1 MAFFTSEDL
10 FNAIKTIVDKSIS
23 KVSYD
28 KTIVCT
34 IEDNSKASEGEYKVS
49 NNGQSFT
56 AYSEKTNYTLGASVY
71 VIIPQGNYENKKLIV
86 GKYLGDDGTPYTY
99 IPPTENYVNMT
110 GNIIDTSPSFSLL
123 INKNDRPKTDS
134 LKLTDLNL
142 IGYNRLGVKADFQTL
157 IAANTVIAG
166 HYGLA
171 FKISG
176 IRNDG
181 IDEDELIFFDSDD
194 MFGNPYNFI
203 GATTQEKVFDISSYS
218 EINSIEVYLYQN
230 SDFIDSQ
237 GQKIKHQTSIIV
249 SDLPDNLL
257 ASNLEISAGY
267 DYSLFDKETILL
279 YTLNSKIFSAEDS
292 VRNLQ
297 ARFIT
302 LNSDT
307 GTYTQMANIPYM
319 SEQGI
324 VIPNNYSDNFP
335 EDTYDYDSF
344 IEQQMNNDYIVALK
358 EKISALQAEMD
369 ATVEAA
375 EEDVNIVSQI
385 IDNYNKQIDEIQDE
399 VDELVAASTYEGR
412 YLIHWYQWDMA
423 PEVKDDLAGAFWKE
437 IYPSSSYECAVE
449 LRGAAKAHERFK
461 IIIEEIIG
469 ANEETFQKNY
479 YESEVLEFTNE
490 NGSVETN
497 LAVDLVSSL
506 TLSTSDDYNGIYAIY
521 GSDGKL
527 MNQTDA
533 MKDRY
538 IVVSYQSLVT
548 GLTEFDGAESIT
560 WQVPGNNTM
569 IIVPTDQDGLDI
581 TQDEQTKVITV
592 SGKIDTS
599 ENDTDIIGENNI
611 RGAKLR
617 FRINPV
623 YSQINTNNTV
633 KCLIT
638 RQGFQYAAQMTMRFA
653 PAGTNGTD
661 YTLVLEIDNN
671 QQYMA
676 IPLEN
681 NSNFPGLRVI
691 AQLQDYE
698 NKPIDGKIS
707 LAFEDDAGLM
717 FESGDSVISINSGET
732 AIISRNSNPPSGYGM
747 VVATTYVWVSN
758 KVAEDTE
765 DTTAIAN
772 QRQIMLTAYLPLS
785 YSTSGYSM
793 DLIEGPVRVIY
804 DGGGSNPVYTKL
816 PYNLYSGGILRTDAI
831 SWIVKCQNEGD
842 ARYIG
847 SIVDGLYTPPIM
859 LIKNLGPVYIE
870 GYIGET
876 KIWSQRILL
885 SVNRFG
891 SSMLNRWDGSL
902 TIDEENNQILSS
914 IIGAGSKNSDNSFT
928 GVIMGDI
935 GKDVNS
941 AKTGLYGYNA
951 GQQAF
956 SFLADGTATIGQ
968 AGKGA
973 LKFDGNKGTI
983 NANNY
988 LKDETGMLLDFDDAQ
1003 LLTKLVKIRGQ
1014 AKGTASILEI
1024 DGFETDNNDNELN
1037 NTVHQLMRVGNG
1049 KYFLQS
1055 ANFSENELSGFQ
1067 LNLGRNK
1074 ITGFSTELNFYNV
1087 GEKKYLP
1094 SGKIIK
1100 NNNTITI
1107 TTLSNSNNSY
1117 ENCYISEDLVLDANN
1132 KFNGTNEDFE
1142 GLQNIDWCYIDDIK
1156 TAPSIGDYESLL
1168 TIDSGAK
1175 EYPLWIESSKNKTFK
1190 LGWDGSMQTTS
1201 GMIGNW
1207 IINSNSLTTNGGKIG
1222 MASWTKSGGPIF
1234 WSGAKALE
1242 LSSGDETWTDKVGFG
1257 VDSNGNMYAN
1267 TGNIGSWQILDGKLI
1282 GGDISYKEGET
1293 TVNAKITLS
1302 SDGTI
1307 NAKTVTATLNGSAIY
1322 AINSGLLSGF
1332 DYKSFAFSDHTHSM
1346 TGTIPKGTQFEFENQ
1361 GIYKLQKNITVNIGT
1376 SGSSSGGNGG
1386 CLAPGT
1392 KIIMANGSIKNIE
1405 DIKVGDLVIAYDEIY
1420 NQFIPKKVIKSYP
1433 HFNTPKLIE
1442 IKFNNGNK
1450 LLITPGH
1457 PIYTIEGWKSRDLQN
1472 SLYEHNTVASLLNI
1486 NDYAIGFNNQQNQII
1501 SIKELYIPKDYTSFN
1516 IEVEDCHTFVAN
1528 NIVVHNAKSEQPFY
1542 PIPV

>member
-23 KVSYD
+23 KVAYD
-28 KTIVCT
+28 KTIVCK

-49 NNGQSFT
+49 NSGQSFT

-99 IPPTENYVNMT
+99 VPPTENYVDMT
-110 GNIIDTSPSFSLL
+110 GNIVSGDSSFSLL
-123 INKNDRPKTDS
+123 INNSNRPKTDS
-134 LKLTDLNL
+134 LKLTDLSL

-157 IAANTVIAG
+157 IAANTAIAG

-176 IRNDG
+176 TRNDG

-194 MFGNPYNFI
+194 MFGNPYNFV

-218 EINSIEVYLYQN
+218 EINNIEVYLYQN

-237 GQKIKHQTSIIV
+237 GQKIKHQTSFIE

-267 DYSLFDKETILL
+267 DYSSFDKETILL

-292 VRNLQ
+292 IRNLQ

-307 GTYTQMANIPYM
+307 GSYTQMANIPYV

-324 VIPNNYSDNFP
+324 VIPDNYSDNFP

-344 IEQQMNNDYIVALK
+344 VEQQMNNDYIAALK

-369 ATVEAA
+369 AAVEAA
-375 EEDVNIVSQI
+375 EEDVDVVSQI
-385 IDNYNKQIDEIQDE
+385 IDDYNKQIDEIQDE

-423 PEVKDDLAGAFWKE
+423 PEVKDDLAGTFWKE

-461 IIIEEIIG
+461 IIIEEIVG

-527 MNQTDA
+527 MNQADA

-560 WQVPGNNTM
+560 WQIPGNNTM

-599 ENDTDIIGENNI
+599 EDDTDIIGENNI

-671 QQYMA
+671 QQYTA

-681 NSNFPGLRVI
+681 NSSFPGLRII

-698 NKPIDGKIS
+698 NKPIEGKIS

-717 FESGDSVISINSGET
+717 FESGDSVASINSGET
-732 AIISRNSNPPSGYGM
+732 AIISRNSNPSSGYGM

-765 DTTAIAN
+765 DAAAIAN
-772 QRQIMLTAYLPLS
+772 QRQVMLTAYLPLS
-785 YSTSGYSM
+785 YSASGYSM

-816 PYNLYSGGILRTDAI
+816 PYNLYSGGVLRTDSI
-831 SWIVKCQNEGD
+831 SWTVKCQNEGD

-847 SIVDGLYTPPIM
+847 SITDGLYTPPIM
-859 LIKNLGPVYIE
+859 LIKNLGPVYVE
-870 GYIGET
+870 GYTEGT
-876 KIWSQRILL
+876 KIWSQRVLL

-914 IIGAGSKNSDNSFT
+914 IIGAGSKNNDNSFT

-935 GKDVNS
+935 GKDINN

-983 NANNY
+983 NADNY
-988 LKDETGMLLDFDDAQ
+988 LKDEAGMLLDFDDAQ

-1014 AKGTASILEI
+1014 AKGTTSILEI
-1024 DGFETDNNDNELN
+1024 DGFETNDNTEIDD
-1037 NTVHQLMRVGNG
+1037 TVHQLMRVGNG

-1055 ANFSENELSGFQ
+1055 ANFSEDNKTGFQ

-1074 ITGFSTELNFYNV
+1074 ITGFNTDLDFFNV
-1087 GEKKYLP
+1087 SEVKYLK
-1094 SGKIIK
+1094 SGNIVTDEKIID
-1100 NNNTITI
+1100 NITYYI
-1107 TTLSNSNNSY
+1107 TKDYADGDTPKEENQGITWDTSISTVGTKTGLLSLHSS
-1117 ENCYISEDLVLDANN
+1117 
-1132 KFNGTNEDFE
+1132 
-1142 GLQNIDWCYIDDIK
+1142 DDK
-1156 TAPSIGDYESLL
+1156 
-1168 TIDSGAK
+1168 
-1175 EYPLWIESSKNKTFK
+1175 YPFIITDPDTQKKAFK
-1190 LGWDGSMQTTS
+1190 LGWDGSMQATS

-1207 IINSNSLTTNGGKIG
+1207 IIDSNSLTTNGGKIG
-1222 MASWTKSGGPIF
+1222 MAGWTKSGGPIF
-1234 WSGAKALE
+1234 WSGAKALQ
-1242 LSSGDETWTDKVGFG
+1242 LFNDVDEQGIPKKDWTKEVGFG
-1257 VDSNGNMYAN
+1257 VGANGAMYAN
-1267 TGNIGSWQILDGKLI
+1267 DGTIGSWQISDKSLTAGTLYDVQIGDKYYRYIPVAKGTGDYEIDENGQYKAGGEKNYKREEATQNIILDGSN
-1282 GGDISYKEGET
+1282 GN
-1293 TVNAKITLS
+1293 VNAKNMSASKFTGYL
-1302 SDGTI
+1302 DGTARYA
-1307 NAKTVTATLNGSAIY
+1307 NWAWGASSASSADTANSAKAITTIYGVTYSATG
-1322 AINSGLLSGF
+1322 
-1332 DYKSFAFSDHTHSM
+1332 SM
-1346 TGTIPKGTQFEFENQ
+1346 TIKDADGGEH
-1361 GIYKLQKNITVNIGT
+1361 TV
-1376 SGSSSGGNGG
+1376 
-1386 CLAPGT
+1386 L
-1392 KIIMANGSIKNIE
+1392 
-1405 DIKVGDLVIAYDEIY
+1405 
-1420 NQFIPKKVIKSYP
+1420 
-1433 HFNTPKLIE
+1433 
-1442 IKFNNGNK
+1442 
-1450 LLITPGH
+1450 
-1457 PIYTIEGWKSRDLQN
+1457 
-1472 SLYEHNTVASLLNI
+1472 TVR
-1486 NDYAIGFNNQQNQII
+1486 
-1501 SIKELYIPKDYTSFN
+1501 
-1516 IEVEDCHTFVAN
+1516 
-1528 NIVVHNAKSEQPFY
+1528 
-1542 PIPV
+1542 

>member
-23 KVSYD
+23 KVAYD
-28 KTIVCT
+28 KTIVCK

-49 NNGQSFT
+49 NSGQSFT

-99 IPPTENYVNMT
+99 VPPTENYVDMT
-110 GNIIDTSPSFSLL
+110 GNIVSGDSSFSLL
-123 INKNDRPKTDS
+123 INNSNRPKTDS
-134 LKLTDLNL
+134 LKLTDLSL

-157 IAANTVIAG
+157 IAANTAIAG

-176 IRNDG
+176 TRNDG

-194 MFGNPYNFI
+194 MFGNPYNFV

-218 EINSIEVYLYQN
+218 EINNIEVYLYQN

-237 GQKIKHQTSIIV
+237 GQKIKYQTSIIV

-267 DYSLFDKETILL
+267 DYSSFDKETILL
-279 YTLNSKIFSAEDS
+279 YTLNSKIFSTEDS

-307 GTYTQMANIPYM
+307 GSYTQMANIPYV

-324 VIPNNYSDNFP
+324 VIPDNYSDNFP

-344 IEQQMNNDYIVALK
+344 VEQQMNNDYIAALK
-358 EKISALQAEMD
+358 EKIFALQAEMD
-369 ATVEAA
+369 AAVEAA
-375 EEDVNIVSQI
+375 KEDVDVVSQI
-385 IDNYNKQIDEIQDE
+385 IDDYNKQIDEIQNE
-399 VDELVAASTYEGR
+399 IDELVAASTYEGR

-423 PEVKDDLAGAFWKE
+423 PEVKDDLAGTFWKE

-461 IIIEEIIG
+461 IIIEEIVG

-527 MNQTDA
+527 MNQADA

-560 WQVPGNNTM
+560 WQIPGNNTM

-599 ENDTDIIGENNI
+599 EDDTDIIGENNI

-671 QQYMA
+671 QQYTA

-681 NSNFPGLRVI
+681 NSSFPGLRII

-698 NKPIDGKIS
+698 NKPIEGKIS

-717 FESGDSVISINSGET
+717 FESGDSVASINSGET
-732 AIISRNSNPPSGYGM
+732 AIISRNSNPSSGYGM

-765 DTTAIAN
+765 NAAAIAN
-772 QRQIMLTAYLPLS
+772 QRQVMLTAYLPLS
-785 YSTSGYSM
+785 YSTLGYSM

-816 PYNLYSGGILRTDAI
+816 PYNLYSGGVLRTDSI
-831 SWIVKCQNEGD
+831 SWTVKCQNEGD

-847 SIVDGLYTPPIM
+847 SIADGLYTPPIM
-859 LIKNLGPVYIE
+859 LIKNLGPVYVE
-870 GYIGET
+870 GYADGT
-876 KIWSQRILL
+876 KIWSQRVLL

-914 IIGAGSKNSDNSFT
+914 IIGAGSKNNDNSFT

-935 GKDVNS
+935 GKNIDN

-983 NANNY
+983 NAGNY
-988 LKDETGMLLDFDDAQ
+988 LKGEAGMLLDFDDAQ

-1014 AKGTASILEI
+1014 AKGTTSILEI
-1024 DGFETDNNDNELN
+1024 DGFETNDDTEIDD
-1037 NTVHQLMRVGNG
+1037 TVHQLMRVGNG

-1055 ANFSENELSGFQ
+1055 ANFSEDNKTGFQ

-1074 ITGFSTELNFYNV
+1074 ITGFNTDLDFFNV
-1087 GEKKYLP
+1087 SEVKYLK
-1094 SGKIIK
+1094 SGNIVTDEKII
-1100 NNNTITI
+1100 NNITYYITNDYADGNTPKEENQGITWDTSISTVGTKTGLLSLHSSDDKYPFII
-1107 TTLSNSNNSY
+1107 TDPDTQKK
-1117 ENCYISEDLVLDANN
+1117 A
-1132 KFNGTNEDFE
+1132 
-1142 GLQNIDWCYIDDIK
+1142 
-1156 TAPSIGDYESLL
+1156 
-1168 TIDSGAK
+1168 
-1175 EYPLWIESSKNKTFK
+1175 FK
-1190 LGWDGSMQTTS
+1190 LGWDGSVQATS

-1207 IINSNSLTTNGGKIG
+1207 IIDSNSLTTNGGKIG
-1222 MASWTKSGGPIF
+1222 MAGWTKSMGPIF
-1234 WSGAKALE
+1234 WSGFKSLDNGIPV
-1242 LSSGDETWTDKVGFG
+1242 SGWTNQVGFG
-1257 VDSNGNMYAN
+1257 VDSEGNLYSNKGKIGGWDITPTSLTGTNVNGAIQEGDGQYYIYYEDNNGNWYK
-1267 TGNIGSWQILDGKLI
+1267 DGEKYTQTKPENYS
-1282 GGDISYKEGET
+1282 GKTYNRRQVD
-1293 TVNAKITLS
+1293 AKITLNAN
-1302 SDGTI
+1302 GTI
-1307 NAKTVTATLNGSAIY
+1307 TANTFNGKLNGKADEAGTADYAYSAGTAGGLTKNILVNIY
-1322 AINSGLLSGF
+1322 P
-1332 DYKSFAFSDHTHSM
+1332 
-1346 TGTIPKGTQFEFENQ
+1346 GTIAAHFSN
-1361 GIYKLQKNITVNIGT
+1361 L
-1376 SGSSSGGNGG
+1376 
-1386 CLAPGT
+1386 
-1392 KIIMANGSIKNIE
+1392 
-1405 DIKVGDLVIAYDEIY
+1405 KVTDS
-1420 NQFIPKKVIKSYP
+1420 N
-1433 HFNTPKLIE
+1433 
-1442 IKFNNGNK
+1442 
-1450 LLITPGH
+1450 
-1457 PIYTIEGWKSRDLQN
+1457 PISVY
-1472 SLYEHNTVASLLNI
+1472 ASL
-1486 NDYAIGFNNQQNQII
+1486 
-1501 SIKELYIPKDYTSFN
+1501 
-1516 IEVEDCHTFVAN
+1516 V
-1528 NIVVHNAKSEQPFY
+1528 
-1542 PIPV
+1542 

>member
-23 KVSYD
+23 KVAYD
-28 KTIVCT
+28 KTIVCK

-49 NNGQSFT
+49 NSGQSFT

-99 IPPTENYVNMT
+99 VPPTENYVDMT
-110 GNIIDTSPSFSLL
+110 GNIVSGDSSFSLL
-123 INKNDRPKTDS
+123 INNSNRPKTDS
-134 LKLTDLNL
+134 LKLTDLSL

-157 IAANTVIAG
+157 IAANTAIAG

-176 IRNDG
+176 TRNDG

-218 EINSIEVYLYQN
+218 EINNIEVYLYQN

-237 GQKIKHQTSIIV
+237 GQKIKHQTSFIV

-267 DYSLFDKETILL
+267 DYSSFDKETILL

-292 VRNLQ
+292 IRNLQ

-307 GTYTQMANIPYM
+307 GSYTQMANIPYM

-324 VIPNNYSDNFP
+324 VIPDNYSDNFP

-344 IEQQMNNDYIVALK
+344 VEQQMNNDYIAALK
-358 EKISALQAEMD
+358 EKISALQAEMN
-369 ATVEAA
+369 AAVEAA
-375 EEDVNIVSQI
+375 EEDVDVVSQI
-385 IDNYNKQIDEIQDE
+385 IDDYNKQIDEIQDE

-423 PEVKDDLAGAFWKE
+423 PEVKDDLAGTFWKE

-461 IIIEEIIG
+461 IIIEEIVG

-527 MNQTDA
+527 MNQADA

-560 WQVPGNNTM
+560 WQIPGNNTM

-599 ENDTDIIGENNI
+599 EDDTDIIGENNI

-681 NSNFPGLRVI
+681 NSSFPGLRII

-698 NKPIDGKIS
+698 NKPIEGKIS

-717 FESGDSVISINSGET
+717 FESGDSVTSINSGET
-732 AIISRNSNPPSGYGM
+732 AIISRNSNPSSGYGM

-765 DTTAIAN
+765 DAAAIAN
-772 QRQIMLTAYLPLS
+772 QRQVMLTAYLPLS
-785 YSTSGYSM
+785 YSTLGYSM

-816 PYNLYSGGILRTDAI
+816 PYNLYSGGILRTDSI
-831 SWIVKCQNEGD
+831 SWTVKCQNEGD
-842 ARYIG
+842 TRYIG
-847 SIVDGLYTPPIM
+847 SITDGLYTPPIM
-859 LIKNLGPVYIE
+859 LIKNLGPVYVE
-870 GYIGET
+870 GYVEGA
-876 KIWSQRILL
+876 KIWSQRVLL
-885 SVNRFG
+885 SINRFG

-914 IIGAGSKNSDNSFT
+914 IIGAGSKNNDNSFT

-935 GKDVNS
+935 GKDIDN

-983 NANNY
+983 NAGNY
-988 LKDETGMLLDFDDAQ
+988 LKDEAGMLLDFDNAQ

-1014 AKGTASILEI
+1014 ARGTTSILEI
-1024 DGFETDNNDNELN
+1024 DGFEMNGETEVNNE
-1037 NTVHQLMRVGNG
+1037 VHPLMRVGN
-1049 KYFLQS
+1049 KNYFLQS
-1055 ANFSENELSGFQ
+1055 ANWSGEVDGGGRGFK
-1067 LNLGRNK
+1067 LDLGNNK
-1074 ITGFSTELNFYNV
+1074 IFGYDTKLQFQKANNTNYGQSGNVFSHETSKTYYNLESTNLTDTDLDQLSESERDKYTKNNGIIYEKTEYNKIYFADDKNNSITTALLENDEDNRDIDFSIFGGLTQRGISWDTSITNV
-1087 GEKKYLP
+1087 GSESMLFLNSSANTYP
-1094 SGKIIK
+1094 FEIHSGGSK
-1100 NNNTITI
+1100 
-1107 TTLSNSNNSY
+1107 TLR
-1117 ENCYISEDLVLDANN
+1117 
-1132 KFNGTNEDFE
+1132 
-1142 GLQNIDWCYIDDIK
+1142 
-1156 TAPSIGDYESLL
+1156 
-1168 TIDSGAK
+1168 
-1175 EYPLWIESSKNKTFK
+1175 
-1190 LGWDGSMQTTS
+1190 LGWDGSLQATS

-1207 IINSNSLTTNGGKIG
+1207 IIDSNSLTTNGGKIG
-1222 MASWTKSGGPIF
+1222 MAGWTKSMGPIF
-1234 WSGAKALE
+1234 WSGFKSLDNGTPV
-1242 LSSGDETWTDKVGFG
+1242 SGWTNQVGFG
-1257 VDSNGNMYAN
+1257 VDSEGNLYSN
-1267 TGNIGSWQILDGKLI
+1267 KGKIGGWDITPISLTGTNVIGAVLEGNQYYVYYEDNNGSW
-1282 GGDISYKEGET
+1282 YKDGET
-1293 TVNAKITLS
+1293 YTQTKPENYSGKTYNRRAVDSKITLNAN
-1302 SDGTI
+1302 GTI
-1307 NAKTVTATLNGSAIY
+1307 TANKFNGNLNGTATYAESAGGAGY
-1322 AINSGLLSGF
+1322 AYSLYEGGKSYKASELKGDTYNYYNIEWGNIPSGALI
-1332 DYKSFAFSDHTHSM
+1332 A
-1346 TGTIPKGTQFEFENQ
+1346 Q
-1361 GIYKLQKNITVNIGT
+1361 NITAQIQG
-1376 SGSSSGGNGG
+1376 GSSSG
-1386 CLAPGT
+1386 
-1392 KIIMANGSIKNIE
+1392 S
-1405 DIKVGDLVIAYDEIY
+1405 
-1420 NQFIPKKVIKSYP
+1420 
-1433 HFNTPKLIE
+1433 
-1442 IKFNNGNK
+1442 
-1450 LLITPGH
+1450 
-1457 PIYTIEGWKSRDLQN
+1457 TI
-1472 SLYEHNTVASLLNI
+1472 
-1486 NDYAIGFNNQQNQII
+1486 
-1501 SIKELYIPKDYTSFN
+1501 YIPRLVK
-1516 IEVEDCHTFVAN
+1516 
-1528 NIVVHNAKSEQPFY
+1528 P
-1542 PIPV
+1542 

>member
-123 INKNDRPKTDS
+123 INKNDRSKTDS

-638 RQGFQYAAQMTMRFA
+638 RQGFQYAAQTTMRFA

-681 NSNFPGLRVI
+681 NSNFPGLRII

-707 LAFEDDAGLM
+707 LTFEDDAGLM

-732 AIISRNSNPPSGYGM
+732 AIISRNSNPSSGYGM

-758 KVAEDTE
+758 KVAEDIE
-765 DTTAIAN
+765 DTNAIAN

-816 PYNLYSGGILRTDAI
+816 PYNLYSEGILRTDII
-831 SWIVKCQNEGD
+831 SWTVKCQNEGD

-847 SIVDGLYTPPIM
+847 SIVDGLYIPPIM

-870 GYIGET
+870 GYVGET

-891 SSMLNRWDGSL
+891 SSMLNRWNGSL

-935 GKDVNS
+935 GKDINS

-983 NANNY
+983 NASNY

-1100 NNNTITI
+1100 DIDAITI
-1107 TTLSNSNNSY
+1107 TTLSNLSNTY
-1117 ENCYISEDLVLDANN
+1117 KNCYVSEDLVLDANN

-1142 GLQNIDWCYIDDIK
+1142 GLQNIDWCYVDDIK

-1190 LGWDGSMQTTS
+1190 LGWDGSMQATS

-1207 IINSNSLTTNGGKIG
+1207 VINSNSLTTNGGKIG
-1222 MASWTKSGGPIF
+1222 MAGWTNQDGPIF
-1234 WSGAKALE
+1234 WSGGKALE
-1242 LSSGDETWTDKVGFG
+1242 HPGTTWHSEVGFG
-1257 VDSNGNMYAN
+1257 VSAKGELFANNG
-1267 TGNIGSWQILDGKLI
+1267 QI
-1282 GGDISYKEGET
+1282 GGWS
-1293 TVNAKITLS
+1293 LS
-1302 SDGTI
+1302 SDGFSVSIGDYDMTEGTGSNKKYYKFIRSKNAGDWKFDEDQQKWVGPLTPGDGTHIRAEVNSTQTYKTSISSDGTAKFKNIYLGNNKLYLGFVPDTI
-1307 NAKTVTATLNGSAIY
+1307 YSLTYNTGAYIPGYASANVNQSPVY
-1322 AINSGLLSGF
+1322 WAHPVSGL
-1332 DYKSFAFSDHTHSM
+1332 A
-1346 TGTIPKGTQFEFENQ
+1346 
-1361 GIYKLQKNITVNIGT
+1361 
-1376 SGSSSGGNGG
+1376 SSTNWY
-1386 CLAPGT
+1386 P
-1392 KIIMANGSIKNIE
+1392 
-1405 DIKVGDLVIAYDEIY
+1405 VIR
-1420 NQFIPKKVIKSYP
+1420 
-1433 HFNTPKLIE
+1433 
-1442 IKFNNGNK
+1442 G
-1450 LLITPGH
+1450 
-1457 PIYTIEGWKSRDLQN
+1457 
-1472 SLYEHNTVASLLNI
+1472 
-1486 NDYAIGFNNQQNQII
+1486 
-1501 SIKELYIPKDYTSFN
+1501 
-1516 IEVEDCHTFVAN
+1516 
-1528 NIVVHNAKSEQPFY
+1528 
-1542 PIPV
+1542 